1 LRILRRVSSHDRT
14 VQAEE
19 VNPAVRRFSAI
30 GLLVALTILFAAFPF
45 IEKLE
50 SGDMLKSILLTV
62 VLLSAV
68 WTVAGRGPILVTALF
83 LAVPTMAARWVH
95 LYRPDL
101 LPPEVFLIGAI
112 LLVLFVN
119 YHLLRSVLRAREV
132 TTEVLCASIAAYLL
146 LGLAWTFAYWL
157 VAELVPGAFSLNV
170 TSGSD
175 GSIKGFN
182 GFYFSFITLST
193 VGYGD
198 ITPVASVARMLAA
211 AEAMTGLLYVAVLIA
226 RLVSLHVPKSPD
238 EK

>member
-1 LRILRRVSSHDRT
+1 MRILGRVSSHDRT

-68 WTVAGRGPILVTALF
+68 WTIAGRGPILVTALV

-101 LPPEVFLIGAI
+101 LPPEVFLVGAI

-146 LGLAWTFAYWL
+146 LGLVWTFAYWL

-175 GSIKGFN
+175 GSIKSFN

-226 RLVSLHVPKSPD
+226 RLVSLHVPKSSD

>member
-1 LRILRRVSSHDRT
+1 VSSHDRT
-14 VQAEE
+14 VKAEE

-68 WTVAGRGPILVTALF
+68 WTIAGRGPILVTALV
-83 LAVPTMAARWVH
+83 LAVPTLAARWVH

-101 LPPEVFLIGAI
+101 LPPEIFLVGAI

-119 YHLLRSVLRAREV
+119 YHLLRSVLRAQEV

-146 LGLAWTFAYWL
+146 LGLVWTFAYWL
-157 VAELVPGAFSLNV
+157 VAELIPGAFSLNV

-175 GSIKGFN
+175 GSIKSFN

-226 RLVSLHVPKSPD
+226 RLVSLHVPKSTND
-238 EK
+238 N